1 MLNFIL
7 EAARRCHFFHYV
19 CKNELIII
27 PGLDGVG
34 KEMSWNSEMTF
45 RAMISSISD
54 GIYITDSEGYCIA
67 YNEAFLRITGISIN
81 VVGKNVSTLIE
92 DDLISDS
99 VTIEVIN
106 SRRHVSK
113 VISYP
118 SGCEALVTGNPSFDE
133 KGNLVNVVCE
143 VRDLSELNTL
153 KDELK
158 RAKLLNKQYREIIRN
173 YSPVTT
179 GVQKISARD
188 PKMQSILDELPRI
201 GDSDAT
207 VLIYGESG
215 VGKGLIASLVHEHS
229 NRSAKGKFIK
239 VDCGAIPSS
248 LIESELF
255 GYEGGAFT
263 GARREGKP
271 GLLDQANHGTAFLDE
286 IGELPLFL
294 QVKLLS
300 VLQDHKILRVG
311 GTTPLSMDIR
321 FVCATN
327 RDLEKM
333 VEEGTFRK
341 DLFYRLNVIPVAIP
355 PLRERKEDIFGLT
368 LSFLDKFCEKYQ
380 RSLSFVP
387 EAMDC
392 LYEYSWPGNVRE
404 LENVVERLVVLS
416 QTGIIEKTNL
426 PEKIRRTNQDVV
438 LTDPS
443 RFDERKVIPLKAA
456 VAATERHLIERA
468 FQQNKHLGPTAQAL
482 GIDISTL
489 LRKCKRLEIRRTA
502 TSAGMP

>member
-1 MLNFIL
+1 
-7 EAARRCHFFHYV
+7 
-19 CKNELIII
+19 
-27 PGLDGVG
+27 
-34 KEMSWNSEMTF
+34 MSGNMGITF
-45 RAMISSISD
+45 QAMINSISD
-54 GIYITDSEGYCIA
+54 GIYICDFEGYCIA
-67 YNEAFLRITGISIN
+67 HNDAFLRITGIPIN
-81 VVGKNVSTLIE
+81 VVGRHVRTLIDE
-92 DDLISDS
+92 NLISDS
-99 VTIEVIN
+99 ATLEVI
-106 SRRHVSK
+106 RCGQRVSK

-133 KGNLVNVVCE
+133 EGNLINVVCE
-143 VRDLSELNTL
+143 VRNLSELNTL

-158 RAKLLNKQYREIIRN
+158 RAKQLNKQYRDILIN
-173 YSPVTT
+173 YGPT
-179 GVQKISARD
+179 GTNASQKITARD

-215 VGKGLIASLVHEHS
+215 VGKGLIASLLHEHS
-229 NRSAKGKFIK
+229 SRNIKGKFIK
-239 VDCGAIPSS
+239 VDCSAIPAS

-263 GARREGKP
+263 GARREGKA

-300 VLQDHKILRVG
+300 VLQDHKIQRVG
-311 GTTPLSMDIR
+311 GTTPLAMDIR

-333 VEEGTFRK
+333 VEEGTFRQ

-355 PLRERKEDIFGLT
+355 PLRERKEDIFMLT
-368 LSFLDKFCEKYQ
+368 LSFLEKFCYKYQ

-387 EAMDC
+387 EAMDS

-416 QTGIIEKTNL
+416 QTGLIEKADL
-426 PEKIRRTNQDVV
+426 PEKIRRASQVVV
-438 LTDPS
+438 LSDTDLS
-443 RFDERKVIPLKAA
+443 TRKEWKIIPLKAA
-456 VAATERHLIERA
+456 VAATERQSIKSAL
-468 FQQNKHLGPTAQAL
+468 QQNNHLGLAAKAL
-482 GIDISTL
+482 NIDISTL
-489 LRKCKRLEIRRTA
+489 LRKCKKLGITRVA
-502 TSAGMP
+502 GSAEMR

>member
-1 MLNFIL
+1 
-7 EAARRCHFFHYV
+7 
-19 CKNELIII
+19 
-27 PGLDGVG
+27 
-34 KEMSWNSEMTF
+34 MSGIMGITF
-45 RAMISSISD
+45 RAMINSISD
-54 GIYITDSEGYCIA
+54 GIYIADSEGYCIA
-67 YNEAFLRITGISIN
+67 HNEAFLHITGIPIN
-81 VVGKNVSTLIE
+81 VVGCHVSTLL
-92 DDLISDS
+92 DDHLISDS
-99 VTIEVIN
+99 VTIEVIH
-106 SRRHVSK
+106 SGQRVSK

-133 KGNLVNVVCE
+133 EGNLINVVCE
-143 VRDLSELNTL
+143 VRDLSELSSL

-158 RAKLLNKQYREIIRN
+158 CSKQLNKQYREILIN
-173 YSPVTT
+173 YSPSVTNAS
-179 GVQKISARD
+179 QKITACD

-215 VGKGLIASLVHEHS
+215 VGKGLIASLLHEHS
-229 NRSAKGKFIK
+229 CRSAKGKFIK
-239 VDCGAIPSS
+239 VDCSAIPSS
-248 LIESELF
+248 LMESELF

-333 VEEGTFRK
+333 VDEGTFRK

-355 PLRERKEDIFGLT
+355 PLRERKEDIFMLT
-368 LSFLDKFCEKYQ
+368 LSFLGKFCQKYHH
-380 RSLSFVP
+380 SLSFVP
-387 EAMDC
+387 EAMDS

-416 QTGIIEKTNL
+416 QTGLIEKADL
-426 PEKIRRTNQDVV
+426 PKKIRQASQVVV

-443 RFDERKVIPLKAA
+443 RFNERKVITLKAA
-456 VAATERHLIERA
+456 VAATERQLIKRA
-468 FQQNKHLGPTAQAL
+468 FQQNIHLGPTAQVL

-489 LRKCKRLEIRRTA
+489 LRKCKKLGITRMA
-502 TSAGMP
+502 ASAEMR

>member
-1 MLNFIL
+1 
-7 EAARRCHFFHYV
+7 
-19 CKNELIII
+19 
-27 PGLDGVG
+27 
-34 KEMSWNSEMTF
+34 MSGNMGITF
-45 RAMISSISD
+45 RAMINSISD

-67 YNEAFLRITGISIN
+67 HNDAFLRITGIPIN
-81 VVGKNVSTLIE
+81 VVRRHVSTLL
-92 DDLISDS
+92 DDNLISDS
-99 VTIEVIN
+99 VTIEVIH
-106 SRRHVSK
+106 SGQRVSK

-133 KGNLVNVVCE
+133 EGNLINVVCE
-143 VRDLSELNTL
+143 VRDLSELSTL

-158 RAKLLNKQYREIIRN
+158 CSKLLNKQYREILIN
-173 YSPVTT
+173 YDPTVTNAS
-179 GVQKISARD
+179 QKITARD
-188 PKMQSILDELPRI
+188 PKMQSMLDALPRI

-215 VGKGLIASLVHEHS
+215 VGKGLIASLLHEHS
-229 NRSAKGKFIK
+229 SRNAKGKFIK
-239 VDCGAIPSS
+239 VDCSAIPSS

-263 GARREGKP
+263 GARREGKA

-333 VEEGTFRK
+333 VDEGTFRK
-341 DLFYRLNVIPVAIP
+341 DLYYRLNVIPVAIP
-355 PLRERKEDIFGLT
+355 PLRERREDIFGLT
-368 LSFLDKFCEKYQ
+368 LSFLDKFCKKYH

-416 QTGIIEKTNL
+416 QTGLIEKADL
-426 PEKIRRTNQDVV
+426 PEKIRQASQVVV

-443 RFDERKVIPLKAA
+443 RFNERKVIPLKAA
-456 VAATERHLIERA
+456 VAATERQLIERA
-468 FQQNKHLGPTAQAL
+468 LQQNKHLGPTAQAL

-489 LRKCKRLEIRRTA
+489 LRKCKKLGITRVA
-502 TSAGMP
+502 ASAEMR

>member
-1 MLNFIL
+1 MRGNMGI
-7 EAARRCHFFHYV
+7 
-19 CKNELIII
+19 
-27 PGLDGVG
+27 
-34 KEMSWNSEMTF
+34 TF
-45 RAMISSISD
+45 RAVINSISE
-54 GIYITDSEGYCIA
+54 GIYIADSEGYCIA
-67 YNEAFLRITGISIN
+67 HNDAFLRITGIPIN
-81 VVGKNVSTLIE
+81 VVGRHVSQLI
-92 DDLISDS
+92 DDRLISDS
-99 VTIEVIN
+99 VTIEVIH
-106 SRRHVSK
+106 SGQRVSK

-133 KGNLVNVVCE
+133 EGKLINVVCE
-143 VRDLSELNTL
+143 VRDLSELSTL

-158 RAKLLNKQYREIIRN
+158 CSKQLNKQYREILLN
-173 YSPVTT
+173 YGPVTNT
-179 GVQKISARD
+179 SQRISARD

-201 GDSDAT
+201 GDSEAT

-215 VGKGLIASLVHEHS
+215 VGKGLIASLLHEHS
-229 NRSAKGKFIK
+229 SRSAKGKFIK
-239 VDCGAIPSS
+239 VDCSAIPSS

-333 VEEGTFRK
+333 VDEGTFRK

-355 PLRERKEDIFGLT
+355 PLRDRKEDIFGLT

-404 LENVVERLVVLS
+404 LENVVERLVVLN
-416 QTGIIEKTNL
+416 QTGIIEKANL
-426 PEKIRRTNQDVV
+426 PEKIQRTNQGVV
-438 LTDPS
+438 SSEPS
-443 RFDERKVIPLKAA
+443 RFNERKVIPLKVA
-456 VAATERHLIERA
+456 VAATERQLIERA
-468 FQQNKHLGPTAQAL
+468 IQQNKHLGPTAQAL

-489 LRKCKRLEIRRTA
+489 LRKCKRLDIRRTA
-502 TSAGMP
+502 TTAEIP

>member
-1 MLNFIL
+1 
-7 EAARRCHFFHYV
+7 
-19 CKNELIII
+19 
-27 PGLDGVG
+27 
-34 KEMSWNSEMTF
+34 MSQCLEMTF

-54 GIYITDSEGYCIA
+54 GIYITDSKGYCIA
-67 YNEAFLRITGISIN
+67 HNEAFLRITGIPIN
-81 VVGKNVSTLIE
+81 VVGRNVSTLL
-92 DDLISDS
+92 DDNLISDS
-99 VTIEVIN
+99 ATIDVIH
-106 SRRHVSK
+106 SGQRVSK
-113 VISYP
+113 VIVFP
-118 SGCEALVTGNPSFDE
+118 SGCEALVTGNPCFDE
-133 KGNLVNVVCE
+133 EGNLINVVCE

-158 RAKLLNKQYREIIRN
+158 RAKQLNKQYREIIRN
-173 YSPVTT
+173 YSLMTNT
-179 GVQKISARD
+179 SQKISGRD

-215 VGKGLIASLVHEHS
+215 VGKGLIASLLHEHS
-229 NRSAKGKFIK
+229 PRSTKGKFIK
-239 VDCGAIPSS
+239 VDCSAIPSS

-271 GLLDQANHGTAFLDE
+271 GLLDQANHGTAFMDE
-286 IGELPLFL
+286 IGELPLLL

-311 GTTPLSMDIR
+311 GTTPLSMDVR

-333 VEEGTFRK
+333 VDEGTFRK
-341 DLFYRLNVIPVAIP
+341 DLYYRLNVIPVAIP

-368 LSFLDKFCEKYQ
+368 LSFLDKFCQKYH

-404 LENVVERLVVLS
+404 LENIVERLVVLS
-416 QTGIIEKTNL
+416 QTGIIEKADL
-426 PEKIRRTNQDVV
+426 PEKIQQASQVIFM
-438 LTDPS
+438 TDS
-443 RFDERKVIPLKAA
+443 SWLNEWKVIPLKEA
-456 VAATERHLIERA
+456 VAATERKLIERA
-468 FQQNKHLGPTAQAL
+468 FQQSKRLGPTAQAL

-489 LRKCKRLEIRRTA
+489 LRKCKRLGIKRTA
-502 TSAGMP
+502 TSAEML

>member
-1 MLNFIL
+1 
-7 EAARRCHFFHYV
+7 
-19 CKNELIII
+19 
-27 PGLDGVG
+27 
-34 KEMSWNSEMTF
+34 MSQCLEMTF

-54 GIYITDSEGYCIA
+54 GIYITDSEGCCIA
-67 YNEAFLRITGISIN
+67 HNDAFLRITGIPIN
-81 VVGKNVSTLIE
+81 VVGRNVRTLI
-92 DDLISDS
+92 DDNLISDS
-99 VTIEVIN
+99 ATLEVIR
-106 SRRHVSK
+106 SRQRVSK
-113 VISYP
+113 VICFP

-133 KGNLVNVVCE
+133 EGNLVNVVCE

-158 RAKLLNKQYREIIRN
+158 RVKQLNKQYREIIRN
-173 YSPVTT
+173 YSPVTNAS
-179 GVQKISARD
+179 QKISVRD

-215 VGKGLIASLVHEHS
+215 VGKGLIASLLHEHS

-239 VDCGAIPSS
+239 VDCSAIPAS

-263 GARREGKP
+263 GARREGKA

-286 IGELPLFL
+286 VGELPLFL

-311 GTTPLSMDIR
+311 GTVPQSMDIR
-321 FVCATN
+321 FICATN

-333 VEEGTFRK
+333 VDEGTFRK
-341 DLFYRLNVIPVAIP
+341 DLFYRLNVIPVSIP

-368 LSFLDKFCEKYQ
+368 LSFLDRFCQKYH

-387 EAMDC
+387 EAMDS

-404 LENVVERLVVLS
+404 LENIVERLVVLG
-416 QTGIIEKTNL
+416 QTGLIEKADL
-426 PEKIRRTNQDVV
+426 PEKIRRASQVVV
-438 LTDPS
+438 LSDIDPS
-443 RFDERKVIPLKAA
+443 CPSKRKIIPLKEA
-456 VAATERHLIERA
+456 VAVTERLLIEGA
-468 FQQNKHLGPTAQAL
+468 LLQNSHLGPAAQAL

-489 LRKCKRLEIRRTA
+489 LRKCKKLGISRVA
-502 TSAGMP
+502 TSAESGSV

>member
-1 MLNFIL
+1 
-7 EAARRCHFFHYV
+7 
-19 CKNELIII
+19 
-27 PGLDGVG
+27 
-34 KEMSWNSEMTF
+34 MSGIMGITF
-45 RAMISSISD
+45 RAMINSISD
-54 GIYITDSEGYCIA
+54 GIYIADSEGYCIA
-67 YNEAFLRITGISIN
+67 HNEAFLHITGIPIN
-81 VVGKNVSTLIE
+81 VVGCHVSTLL
-92 DDLISDS
+92 DDHLISDS
-99 VTIEVIN
+99 VTIEVIH
-106 SRRHVSK
+106 SGQRVSK

-133 KGNLVNVVCE
+133 EGNLINVVCE
-143 VRDLSELNTL
+143 VRDLSELSSL

-158 RAKLLNKQYREIIRN
+158 CSKQLNKQYREILIN
-173 YSPVTT
+173 YSPSVTNAS
-179 GVQKISARD
+179 QKITACD

-215 VGKGLIASLVHEHS
+215 VGKGLIASLLHEHS
-229 NRSAKGKFIK
+229 CRSAKGKFIK
-239 VDCGAIPSS
+239 VDCSAIPSS
-248 LIESELF
+248 LMESELF

-333 VEEGTFRK
+333 VDEGTFRK

-355 PLRERKEDIFGLT
+355 PLRERKEDIFMLT
-368 LSFLDKFCEKYQ
+368 LSFLGKFCQKYHH
-380 RSLSFVP
+380 SLSFVP
-387 EAMDC
+387 EAMDS
-392 LYEYSWPGNVRE
+392 LYEYSWPGNVRAGE
-404 LENVVERLVVLS
+404 CR
-416 QTGIIEKTNL
+416 G
-426 PEKIRRTNQDVV
+426 
-438 LTDPS
+438 
-443 RFDERKVIPLKAA
+443 A
-456 VAATERHLIERA
+456 
-468 FQQNKHLGPTAQAL
+468 
-482 GIDISTL
+482 IS
-489 LRKCKRLEIRRTA
+489 CA
-502 TSAGMP
+502 

>member
-1 MLNFIL
+1 
-7 EAARRCHFFHYV
+7 
-19 CKNELIII
+19 
-27 PGLDGVG
+27 
-34 KEMSWNSEMTF
+34 MSQCLEMTF
-45 RAMISSISD
+45 REMISSISD
-54 GIYITDSEGYCIA
+54 GIYITDSEGYCTA
-67 YNEAFLRITGISIN
+67 HNEAFQRITGIPIN
-81 VVGKNVSTLIE
+81 VVGRNVRTLI
-92 DDLISDS
+92 DDNYISESASLD
-99 VTIEVIN
+99 VIR
-106 SRRHVSK
+106 SGQRVSK
-113 VISYP
+113 VTLFP

-133 KGNLVNVVCE
+133 EGNLINVVCE
-143 VRDLSELNTL
+143 VRDLSELNAL

-158 RAKLLNKQYREIIRN
+158 RAKQLNKQYREIIRN
-173 YSPVTT
+173 YSPEVPDAS
-179 GVQKISARD
+179 QKITVRD
-188 PKMQSILDELPRI
+188 QKMQSILAELPRI

-215 VGKGLIASLVHEHS
+215 VGKGLIASLLHEHS
-229 NRSAKGKFIK
+229 SRSNKGKFIK
-239 VDCGAIPSS
+239 VDCSAIPSS

-263 GARREGKP
+263 GARREGKS

-311 GTTPLSMDIR
+311 GTVPLAMDIR

-341 DLFYRLNVIPVAIP
+341 DLYYRLNVIPVVIP

-368 LSFLDKFCEKYQ
+368 LSFLDRFCKKYH

-387 EAMDC
+387 EAMDS

-416 QTGIIEKTNL
+416 QTGLIEKADL
-426 PEKIRRTNQDVV
+426 PEKIRRANQAVILLD
-438 LTDPS
+438 TDPA
-443 RFDERKVIPLKAA
+443 RPKERKIIPLKAA
-456 VAATERHLIERA
+456 VAVTERLLIEGA
-468 FQQNKHLGPTAQAL
+468 LQQNNHLGPAAQAL

-489 LRKCKRLEIRRTA
+489 LRKCKKLGISRVAESAEMRLSLREVEIDK
-502 TSAGMP
+502 